1 MPRKKKEPQ
10 VTLPKVQQL
19 PSGAYRARL
28 VVDGRRISITKDTYE
43 ECIAEY
49 IATKHGIIE
58 AKDREKKGIKTLEEA
73 VTEYIESRKGY
84 RSPSTIYYYERY
96 KKNTFQSMM
105 KKNIFTVT
113 DDQWQAAIRQEH
125 AGGMSSKYLKNAWS
139 LMASSIEAATG
150 KRPKVLLYPNE
161 KNERPYLEPD
171 EIDIF
176 VAAIKGQPV
185 EIPALLCL
193 SSLRRSEMLALKWD
207 KVDFKKKVIY
217 VHGARVRGTDGL
229 ADKKQNKNDSSRRI
243 IPIIPPLLEALQK
256 AERTSEYVVTMTGDL
271 TLTRINQT
279 CAANNLPQ
287 VGLHGLRHSFA
298 SLAYHLQIPEMIA
311 AEIGGW
317 NDLTTMHNIYT
328 HLAQKDIEKRSR
340 DFSDYFDTDKRKNK
354 MDTKMDTEINNT

>member
-1 MPRKKKEPQ
+1 MPRKKKEE
-10 VTLPKVQQL
+10 VRLPKIEQL
-19 PSGAYRARL
+19 PSGAFHTR
-28 VVDGRRISITKDTYE
+28 VMIGDRRISITKDTRD
-43 ECIAEY
+43 ECVAEY
-49 IATKHGIIE
+49 LALKHGVLE
-58 AKDREKKGIKTLEEA
+58 VKAQEKKGIKTLEQA
-73 VTEYIESRKGY
+73 VTEYIDSRRGY

-105 KKNIFTVT
+105 KQNVHAVT
-113 DDQWQAAIRQEH
+113 DEQWQSAIRQEKTK
-125 AGGMSSKYLKNAWS
+125 GRSPKYIENAWS
-139 LMASSIEAATG
+139 LMASAIEAATG
-150 KRPKVLLYPNE
+150 RRPKVLLYPEE
-161 KNERPYLEPD
+161 KNERAYLEPD

-217 VHGARVRGTDGL
+217 IQGARVRGEDGL
-229 ADKKQNKNDSSRRI
+229 ADKKQNKNDSSRRA

-256 AERTSEYVVTMTGDL
+256 AERKSEYVVTMTGDL
-271 TLTRINQT
+271 TLTRVKQV
-279 CAANNLPQ
+279 CEANNIT
-287 VGLHGLRHSFA
+287 VVDLHGLRHSFA

-317 NDLTTMHNIYT
+317 NDLSTMHKIYT

-340 DFSDYFDTDKRKNK
+340 DFSDYFDPEKRKK
-354 MDTKMDTEINNT
+354 ATK